1 MDIADTVG
9 AGVGILS
16 PRFYKLLLAASLA
29 GLLIAAGIAVLLV
42 IQQDADT
49 ETPSRSRSTVKEF
62 APDFTL
68 TSIDGGSLRY
78 GEIKGKPILVNF
90 FASWCLPCREE
101 MPAIERIA
109 REYKAKGVV
118 FLGVAVDDTE
128 AKMREFLT
136 RFDVSFP
143 VGLDSG
149 ATIQKSFGV
158 YGIPTTYFIDRQGV
172 INYFHAGAVT
182 EELLRHELDKLL

>member
-1 MDIADTVG
+1 M
-9 AGVGILS
+9 S
-16 PRFYKLLLAASLA
+16 PRFYKLLLAVSLA
-29 GLLIAAGIAVLLV
+29 GLLLAVSLAVLLLY
-42 IQQDADT
+42 QKDSDT
-49 ETPSRSRSTVKEF
+49 ETPARSRAMVKEF

-68 TSIDGGSLRY
+68 TPIEGGSIRY
-78 GEIKGKPILVNF
+78 GELKGKPILVNF

-109 REYKAKGVV
+109 REYKARGVV

-128 AKMREFLT
+128 AKMREFVT
-136 RFDVSFP
+136 RYEVSFP
-143 VGLDSG
+143 VGLDNG
-149 ATIQKSFGV
+149 ATIQKSFGL
-158 YGIPTTYFIDRQGV
+158 YGIPTTYFIDKQGV